1 MGSNSFGRSSCGRDN
16 GALRGCGAVSFLGL
30 PLPFARFP
38 VRCAVPFRIRVTRV
52 DPRGCGDLRDYKAFG
67 CAGEHAGSLR
77 SARLRSR
84 LRHVSV
90 RLPNLFRKPFTAFS
104 TSVAMLPSKLLRKK
118 AVRSALRQALT
129 QSTAAAAGTT
139 AAGGG
144 LHSLLT
150 ALATGVAGTAG
161 IAGVAS
167 FTGLHMADVRAMFDT
182 VLAHAGQIDFAAL
195 SAHVTDGARTI
206 AHTISDLGR
215 DTLVFVKLF

>member
-1 MGSNSFGRSSCGRDN
+1 MNSFGRSSCGRDN

-67 CAGEHAGSLR
+67 CAGEHAGSPH

-129 QSTAAAAGTT
+129 QSTAAAGTT

-206 AHTISDLGR
+206 AHMFSDLGAMR
-215 DTLVFVKLF
+215 SSS

>member
-1 MGSNSFGRSSCGRDN
+1 
-16 GALRGCGAVSFLGL
+16 
-30 PLPFARFP
+30 
-38 VRCAVPFRIRVTRV
+38 
-52 DPRGCGDLRDYKAFG
+52 
-67 CAGEHAGSLR
+67 
-77 SARLRSR
+77 
-84 LRHVSV
+84 
-90 RLPNLFRKPFTAFS
+90 
-104 TSVAMLPSKLLRKK
+104 MLPSKLLRKK

-167 FTGLHMADVRAMFDT
+167 FTGLHMADVRAIFDT

-195 SAHVTDGARTI
+195 YVHVEDGARTI
-206 AHTISDLGR
+206 AHMFSDLGR
-215 DTLVFVKLF
+215 DALVFVRHHLPEEATLEQAAKFARELFDALRQAAGEGLEKLGRFVKS